1 MHFRLHRPQ
10 SVEEAITLQAQTGGT
25 YLAGGTVLLV
35 DRRHGKAIGEDL
47 ISLENLA
54 SLREIREC
62 EGEMIIGACATFREL
77 ERSALLRENA
87 FALWQAAGSVGGPQV
102 RNRGTI
108 GGNLA
113 AGSPSSDCAAPLL
126 AMGACLRIRSAEGTR
141 ELPVEELFAGVGKT
155 YLAPG
160 ELITEI
166 VLPKKER
173 CVSAFRKVGKRSA
186 LAISCINMAVA
197 RESAGGKE
205 TVTVAVGAAAPTP
218 RLWKRT
224 SEILSAG
231 VLDEACLDEACQ
243 TILTEIAPIDDRWAT
258 AEYRRMVCVNLLK
271 DILKETEGKVL

>member
-10 SVEEAITLQAQTGGT
+10 SIEEAIALQARTGGT

-35 DRRHGKAIGEDL
+35 DRRHGKANGEDL
-47 ISLENLA
+47 ISLENLTL
-54 SLREIREC
+54 LREIRESE
-62 EGEMIIGACATFREL
+62 EGIIIGACTAFRDL
-77 ERSALLRENA
+77 ERSALLREKA

-126 AMGACLRIRSAEGTR
+126 AMEAYLRIRSAEGTR
-141 ELPVEELFAGVGKT
+141 KLPVSELFAGVGKT

-166 VLPKKER
+166 VLPKKEC
-173 CVSAFRKVGKRSA
+173 CVSIFRKVGKRNA
-186 LAISCINMAVA
+186 LAISCINMAVV
-197 RESAGGKE
+197 RETVDGKE
-205 TVTVAVGAAAPTP
+205 TIAVAVGAAAPTP
-218 RLWKRT
+218 RLCKHT

-231 VLDEACLDEACQ
+231 ALTEERLDEACR

-271 DILKETEGKVL
+271 DMLKETEGEV